1 MRYLG
6 QLALIFTLCLV
17 GDVIAATLPITLPGS
32 VVAMLLIL
40 LLLFTPALKEEHL
53 GESADFL
60 LRNMTF
66 FFIPPGVSII
76 QYMDLVSTIW
86 WQLLVVNIVSLL
98 VCFAVA
104 GWTVMLTIGVQN
116 RIRARRSHG

>member
-17 GDVIAATLPITLPGS
+17 GDLIAAILPITLPGS

-40 LLLFTPALKEEHL
+40 FLLFTPALKEEHL

>member
-6 QLALIFTLCLV
+6 QLALIFTLCLA
-17 GDVIAATLPITLPGS
+17 GDVIAAILPITLPGS

-40 LLLFTPALKEEHL
+40 FLLFTPALKEEHL